1 MKEIKSILA
10 AYDRLDHSTQRAALA
25 TVVRV
30 EGSSY
35 RRTGARMLVVDD
47 GTWVGGISGGCL
59 EGDALKRARLAMA
72 RSKPSLVTYDTTE
85 DDAHQ
90 IGVGLGCSGII
101 DVLLT
106 PVRPEDLHSP
116 VSVLQEVV
124 ADRRQTNVLL
134 TITKLEGALNGFGM
148 GNIIRYSDRESLRGL
163 GDESLI
169 ERLESD
175 IKRVVENSKS
185 AALSYVYADGRE
197 LEVFAEFLPPE
208 LHVIIMGHQYDVFP
222 LIKVIKEAGWRATI
236 VANPQKIHR
245 EVAALVCAVVPPEEF
260 SPKIIDNYSAVVLMS
275 HDYKT
280 DKKNLPSVLNA
291 PYIGLLGPRVRAE
304 RIFSELREAGV
315 AISAEAEERIFAP
328 VGLDIGAIT
337 PEEIALSMVVEIRAV
352 FSQREGGMLR
362 ERPATIHER

>member
-10 AYDRLDHSTQRAALA
+10 AYNRLDYATQHAALA

-59 EGDALKRARLAMA
+59 EGDALKKARLAIA

-90 IGVGLGCSGII
+90 IGVGLGCNGII

-106 PVRPEDLHSP
+106 PVLPGDPRNPI
-116 VSVLQEVV
+116 SVLQEVV
-124 ADRRQTNVLL
+124 ADRRQTNVML
-134 TITKLEGALNGFGM
+134 TITKLQGDLNGFEM
-148 GNIIRYSDRESLRGL
+148 GNIIRYADRESLREL
-163 GDESLI
+163 GDESLA
-169 ERLESD
+169 ERLEQE
-175 IKRVVENSKS
+175 IRLVIENSKT
-185 AALSYVYADGRE
+185 AALALVLDDGRE
-197 LEVFAEFLPPE
+197 FEVFAEFLAPE

-222 LIKVIKEAGWRATI
+222 LAKVIKEAGWRATI

-245 EVAALVCAVVPPEEF
+245 EVAILVSAVVPPESF
-260 SPKIIDNYSAVVLMS
+260 SSEMIDDYSAVILMS

-280 DKKNLPSVLNA
+280 DKNNLPLVLNA

-304 RIFSELREAGV
+304 KIFAELHEEG
-315 AISAEAEERIFAP
+315 IIIPPETGERIFAP
-328 VGLDIGAIT
+328 IGLDIGAIT
-337 PEEIALSMVVEIRAV
+337 PEEIALSMVAEIRAV
-352 FSQREGGMLR
+352 FSKREGGMLR
-362 ERPATIHER
+362 ERSSTIHER

>member
-10 AYDRLDHSTQRAALA
+10 AYDRLDHATQRAALA

-47 GTWVGGISGGCL
+47 GTWVGGISGGCM
-59 EGDALKRARLAMA
+59 EGDALKRARLAIA

-90 IGVGLGCSGII
+90 IGVGLGCNGII

-106 PVRPEDLHSP
+106 PVLSGDPHSP
-116 VSVLQEVV
+116 ISVLQEVV
-124 ADRRQTNVLL
+124 TDRRQTNVLL
-134 TITKLEGALNGFGM
+134 TITKLEDDLNGFGM
-148 GNIIRYSDRESLRGL
+148 GNIIRYADQESLHGL
-163 GDESLI
+163 SEESLV
-169 ERLESD
+169 ERLEKD
-175 IKRVVENSKS
+175 IQRVVENSKS
-185 AALSYVYADGRE
+185 AALSYLLDDNRE
-197 LEVFAEFLPPE
+197 LEIFAEFLPPE

-222 LIKVIKEAGWRATI
+222 LAKVIKEAGWRATL

-245 EVAALVCAVVPPEEF
+245 EVAALVGAVVPPEEF
-260 SPKIIDNYSAVVLMS
+260 SPKIIDNYSAVILMS

-280 DKKNLPSVLNA
+280 DKNNLPLVLSA
-291 PYIGLLGPRVRAE
+291 PYIGMLGPRVRAE
-304 RIFSELREAGV
+304 RIFAELREAGV
-315 AISAEAEERIFAP
+315 TISPEIEDCIFAP

-337 PEEIALSMVVEIRAV
+337 PEEITLSMVAEIRAV

-362 ERPATIHER
+362 ERVATIHER

>member
-10 AYDRLDHSTQRAALA
+10 AYDRLNYDTQHAALA

-59 EGDALKRARLAMA
+59 EGDALKKARLAIA

-90 IGVGLGCSGII
+90 IGVGLGCNGII

-106 PVRPEDLHSP
+106 PVLPDDPHSP
-116 VSVLQEVV
+116 ISVLQEVV

-134 TITKLEGALNGFGM
+134 TITKLEGELNGFEM
-148 GNIIRYSDRESLRGL
+148 GHIIRYDDRENLRGL
-163 GDESLI
+163 GDRSFV
-169 ERLESD
+169 ERLEQE
-175 IKRVVENSKS
+175 IQLVLNTRKS
-185 AALSYVYADGRE
+185 AAVSLVLDDGRE

-222 LIKVIKEAGWRATI
+222 LVKVIKEAGWRATI

-245 EVAALVCAVVPPEEF
+245 EVAALV
-260 SPKIIDNYSAVVLMS
+260 SAVVSPEDFSPTLIDDFSAVILMS

-280 DKKNLPSVLNA
+280 DKSNLPLVLDA

-304 RIFSELREAGV
+304 RIFTELREDGIL
-315 AISAEAEERIFAP
+315 ISQETGERIFAP

-337 PEEIALSMVVEIRAV
+337 PEEIALSMVAEIRSV
-352 FSQREGGMLR
+352 FSQRKGGMLR
-362 ERPATIHER
+362 ERSSTIHER